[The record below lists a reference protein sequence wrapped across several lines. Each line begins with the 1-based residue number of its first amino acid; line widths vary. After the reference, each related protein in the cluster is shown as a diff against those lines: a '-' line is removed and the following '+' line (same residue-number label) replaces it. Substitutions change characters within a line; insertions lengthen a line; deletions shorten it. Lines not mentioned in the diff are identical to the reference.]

1 MIDVQILNFANKIR
15 NYIFYPTDNNYNELE
30 QTINIY
36 YESTEYDLD
45 DISNCIHTI
54 NHFIKR
60 CIENKISYNKLSE
73 LRIYA
78 HKMLKRKFRAG
89 YEYINEEN
97 ISRSIIK
104 SKLKYPEE
112 DAKNYKNVELCE
124 LQYGIYRRIIWNPSI
139 KILEEAENLI
149 SI

>member
-1 MIDVQILNFANKIR
+1 MIDVQIINFANKIR
-15 NYIFYPTDNNYNELE
+15 NYIFNPTDNNYNELE
-30 QTINIY
+30 QTINTY

-45 DISNCIHTI
+45 DISNYIHTI
-54 NHFIKR
+54 NHFLKR
-60 CIENKISYNKLSE
+60 CIENKISYKKLPE
-73 LRIYA
+73 LRLYV
-78 HKMLKRKFRAG
+78 HKILKRKFREG
-89 YEYINEEN
+89 YEYIHEEN
-97 ISRSIIK
+97 ISKSVIK

-112 DAKNYKNVELCE
+112 DARNYKNVESCE